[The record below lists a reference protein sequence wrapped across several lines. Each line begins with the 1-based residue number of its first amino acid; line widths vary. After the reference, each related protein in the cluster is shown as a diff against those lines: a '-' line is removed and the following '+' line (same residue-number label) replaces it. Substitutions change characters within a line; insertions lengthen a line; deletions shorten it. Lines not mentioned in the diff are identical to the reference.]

1 VADVEGEIEDIDGV
15 IRVTRIRVKYR
26 VAIPAELKGKA
37 EHALAIYAESCPA
50 YMSVKG
56 CIEVDASAEFVD
68 A

>member
-1 VADVEGEIEDIDGV
+1 M

-26 VAIPAELKGKA
+26 AAIPAELKGKA
-37 EHALAIYAESCPA
+37 EQALAIYAESCPA

-56 CIEVDASAEFVD
+56 CIEVDDSAEFVD